1 MLGDMVLIRGTF
13 SNHATDDTLIYSML
27 VVVGVVRTLR
37 FESPWRVLR
46 AWSWKVIWL
55 SKKKKKK
62 RGRKT
67 MYMRF
72 YKFWVGSHFILY
84 YYYKSYF

>member
-13 SNHATDDTLIYSML
+13 SNHATDDTLIYPML
-27 VVVGVVRTLR
+27 VVVGAVRTLR

-46 AWSWKVIWL
+46 AWSWKVLWL

-62 RGRKT
+62 KEGERQCK
-67 MYMRF
+67 
-72 YKFWVGSHFILY
+72 
-84 YYYKSYF
+84 